1 MIKMITCSFY
11 NTLIDKEDAI
21 PLSTMLQID
30 KARQEKIKFTILTN
44 RSSEE
49 LKYYNRDYPFIDYVV
64 AFNGNYIVD
73 FEKNKVL
80 YKNPLT
86 IKKIKEV
93 LSKYQDNNIILYGEE
108 STFTKDNYQDNKIYK
123 IEVEL
128 KRKDIKD
135 LTDENVTFK
144 YNRKTYLEITNTN
157 DYDNYK
163 KLLKKLKISNDE
175 VLQVIGNDSEQVLIN
190 DFSNTYLIGNS
201 SKLLKS
207 FKINK
212 TSSNNLKGF
221 EKVLIKN
228 LNKR

>member
-1 MIKMITCSFY
+1 MHNELYYYNNGDYINDKEIVYYVVEEKYTIPLKEKVLFFSRDLKYIITNENIYEIGVESNDKCHTFEDVKCTY
-11 NTLIDKEDAI
+11 TLIKTNKLDD
-21 PLSTMLQID
+21 LL
-30 KARQEKIKFTILTN
+30 EKFK
-44 RSSEE
+44 
-49 LKYYNRDYPFIDYVV
+49 
-64 AFNGNYIVD
+64 
-73 FEKNKVL
+73 
-80 YKNPLT
+80 
-86 IKKIKEV
+86 
-93 LSKYQDNNIILYGEE
+93 NNISYFDVEYLV
-108 STFTKDNYQDNKIYK
+108 TKDNKIYK

-135 LTDENVTFK
+135 LTNQNITFK
-144 YNRKTYLEITNTN
+144 YNRKTYLEITKTN
-157 DYDNYK
+157 DYNDYK

-221 EKVLIKN
+221 EKVLRKE
-228 LNKR
+228 NK

>member
-1 MIKMITCSFY
+1 MLYLFLSSFFANLDWY
-11 NTLIDKEDAI
+11 DLLTLD
-21 PLSTMLQID
+21 
-30 KARQEKIKFTILTN
+30 
-44 RSSEE
+44 
-49 LKYYNRDYPFIDYVV
+49 
-64 AFNGNYIVD
+64 
-73 FEKNKVL
+73 
-80 YKNPLT
+80 
-86 IKKIKEV
+86 
-93 LSKYQDNNIILYGEE
+93 KYQDNNIILYGEKT
-108 STFTKDNYQDNKIYK
+108 TFTKDNYQDNKIYK

-135 LTDENVTFK
+135 LTNQNITFK

-157 DYDNYK
+157 DYNDYK
-163 KLLKKLKISNDE
+163 KLLEKLKISNDE

-221 EKVLIKN
+221 EKVLRKK